1 MWRFFLIAMVAII
14 AFLVIKKQKRE
25 PARKSGDQLLDK
37 DDIADLFGNDLFE
50 GFTLKKH
57 EKVY

>member
-1 MWRFFLIAMVAII
+1 MWQFFLIAMVAII

-37 DDIADLFGNDLFE
+37 EDIIDVFGNDLLDE
-50 GFTLKKH
+50 FTLKKH
-57 EKVY
+57 EKLN

>member
-1 MWRFFLIAMVAII
+1 MVAII

-37 DDIADLFGNDLFE
+37 EDIIDVFGNDLLDE
-50 GFTLKKH
+50 FTLKKH
-57 EKVY
+57 EKLN

>member
-37 DDIADLFGNDLFE
+37 DDIADLFGNDLLE